1 MYKNIKYA
9 VLAGALVFTG
19 TACDDL
25 LNVEPAQSVS
35 PEVALSDPGG
45 VRAVYYNVYGDFQN
59 TGSNYGRDMFLAP
72 DVLADNLT
80 LRPGASRYQTL
91 VDNSP
96 GTGVN
101 NYGRYGQIN
110 KANILLD
117 RVEPGTLPAAEY
129 NRMRGEMLV
138 VRALGHFDLVRT
150 YGYEPGRTPAS
161 GAGAGWTEG
170 VILRTAAV
178 LGLTDADLRTRSS
191 VSAVYT
197 QINQDLDDAIALL
210 AANGGTNRT
219 YITEGYA
226 RGLRAKV
233 YLYQSQ
239 WGQAVTAATAAIN
252 ATAATMATSE
262 AQVTTLFSANSGVPN
277 AVNRESLFQVVMA
290 SNESPGVNNSMNAYT
305 GQQWCASVPT
315 SELMALY
322 DAADWRWNWFR
333 PAAGTC
339 NTAPAGWELIK
350 WSGASGNFGD
360 DLPIMRLPELYLIRA
375 EARVRDNFATGLA
388 ASVADLNTVRAAR
401 GLPAV
406 LATDFPNLAAFVA
419 EIMDER
425 RREFVGEGQR
435 WYDLKRL
442 GMDIPKSVDRGNPT
456 IPFSDFRIL
465 APIPQSQTDLN
476 PQLVQNP
483 GYGN

>member
-19 TACDDL
+19 TACEDL

-45 VRAVYYNVYGDFQN
+45 TRAVYYNVYRDFQI

-72 DVLADNLT
+72 EILADNLT

-91 VDNSP
+91 ADNSP

-110 KANILLD
+110 KANIILD
-117 RVEPGTLPAAEY
+117 AVAPGTLPEAEY

-150 YGYEPGRTPAS
+150 YGYEPGKTPAS
-161 GAGAGWTEG
+161 GPGAGWTEG
-170 VILRTAAV
+170 VILRTSAV
-178 LGLTDADLRTRSS
+178 LGLTAADLRERSS
-191 VSAVYT
+191 VAQVYT
-197 QINQDLDDAIALL
+197 QINKDLDDALILL

-219 YITEGYA
+219 YITEGFA

-239 WGQAVTAATAAIN
+239 WAQAVTAATAAIG
-252 ATAATMATSE
+252 ATAATMATTE
-262 AQVTTLFSANSGVPN
+262 AQVTTLFSAVNGTPNS
-277 AVNRESLFQVVMA
+277 VNRESIFQVGVA

-322 DAADWRWNWFR
+322 DAVDWRLNWYR
-333 PAAGTC
+333 AAAGTC
-339 NTAPAGWELIK
+339 NTAPSGFELIK

-375 EARVRDNFATGLA
+375 EARVRANFATGIA
-388 ASVADLNTVRAAR
+388 ASVADLNVVRTAR
-401 GLPAV
+401 GLPAMAV
-406 LATDFPNLAAFVA
+406 VDFPDLASFVA
-419 EIMDER
+419 EILDER
-425 RREFVGEGQR
+425 RREFAGEGQR

-442 GMDIPKSVDRGNPT
+442 GMNIPKSVDRGNPPV
-456 IPFSDFRIL
+456 PFTDYRLL

-476 PQLVQNP
+476 PALVQNP
-483 GYGN
+483 GY